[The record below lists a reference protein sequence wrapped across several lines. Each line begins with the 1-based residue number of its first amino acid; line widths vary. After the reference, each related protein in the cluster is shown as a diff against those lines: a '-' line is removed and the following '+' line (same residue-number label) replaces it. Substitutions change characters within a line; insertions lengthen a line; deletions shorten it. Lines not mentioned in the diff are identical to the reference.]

1 MDVPF
6 PYFAR
11 DARESSP
18 SFARVSFFF
27 RFATVTLN
35 EQNAEASV
43 FFLLGLWCILLVTLE
58 KKLAQLQRSKRRTE
72 HSVIP
77 FNGNIGETLYLTH
90 VLSRLNPEYPLLYG
104 NRVLEY

>member
-1 MDVPF
+1 MF
-6 PYFAR
+6 RFHTLQ
-11 DARESSP
+11 EMLGNHHHLL
-18 SFARVSFFF
+18 RVFLFFF

-35 EQNAEASV
+35 EQNAETSV